1 MSESKDQ
8 TRLLDEFFKS
18 LGEVDEESQKW
29 KQIHESVNKMLQLW
43 FEFVASRTGEFAKIE
58 LYGSSAENLKNYSF
72 DDVGD
77 LDFLLVLGD
86 DFAVD
91 EARLEYLPTNPA
103 FVKIK
108 GTGHPLLQS
117 FQAEDRCKGVLSHC
131 WHCFVWSYFQ
141 SSII

>member
-77 LDFLLVLGD
+77 LDLLLVLGS

-91 EARLEYLPTNPA
+91 EARLEYLPRNPA
-103 FVKIK
+103 FAKIK